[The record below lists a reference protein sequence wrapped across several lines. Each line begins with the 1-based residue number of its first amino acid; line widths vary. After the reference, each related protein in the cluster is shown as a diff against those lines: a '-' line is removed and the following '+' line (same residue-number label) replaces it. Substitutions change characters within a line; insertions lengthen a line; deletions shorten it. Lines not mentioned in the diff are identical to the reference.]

1 MANPDSG
8 WVIFRRR
15 RSLSW
20 GF

>member
-1 MANPDSG
+1 MADPDSG